1 MIDKKLKQNGGFSIV
16 EILVAAVL
24 LSALII
30 PVVNLI
36 RSSSVNIRHGANS
49 TRALLLAQAK
59 LEDCLTLAFD
69 ELQSIPEEEVAGGR
83 YRLSVEVENFEG
95 QEDVKLIAVL
105 LKWRAGSRR
114 KTRSIGLRTLRS
126 RREGF

>member
-1 MIDKKLKQNGGFSIV
+1 MKGKKVKRKVGFSIV

-36 RSSSVNIRHGANS
+36 RSSSVNISHGAVS

-59 LEDCLTLAFD
+59 LEECLLLGFD
-69 ELQSIPEEEVAGGR
+69 ELESQPPVEVADGR
-83 YRLSVEVENFEG
+83 YKLSVEVEAFEG
-95 QEDVKLIAVL
+95 NDDVKLIAVL
-105 LKWRAGSRR
+105 LKWRGRSRSR
-114 KTRSIGLRTLRS
+114 TRSIGLRTLRC

>member
-1 MIDKKLKQNGGFSIV
+1 MTGKEIRQKGGFSIV

-36 RSSSVNIRHGANS
+36 RSSSVNISHGAVS

-59 LEDCLTLAFD
+59 LEECLLLGFD
-69 ELQSIPEEEVAGGR
+69 ELESQPPVDVADGR
-83 YRLSVEVENFEG
+83 FKLSVEVEPFEG
-95 QEDVKLIAVL
+95 RDDVKLIAVL
-105 LKWRAGSRR
+105 LKWRGRTAS
-114 KTRSIGLRTLRS
+114 KTRSIGLRTLRY